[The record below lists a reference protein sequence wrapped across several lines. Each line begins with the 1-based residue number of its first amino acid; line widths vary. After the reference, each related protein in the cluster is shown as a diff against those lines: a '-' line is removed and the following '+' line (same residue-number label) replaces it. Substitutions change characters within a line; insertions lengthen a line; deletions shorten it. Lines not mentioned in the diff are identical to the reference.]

1 MGSIVGEKHRN
12 ATGSGWAV
20 SDKIFGYVNQ
30 LSADYRTI
38 KMATLYPGDPGY
50 EEQQRRAQYGLFGLP
65 VPLGAFLLIGGLG
78 LTAYFV
84 YNLVTKK

>member
-1 MGSIVGEKHRN
+1 MASIVGERHRN
-12 ATGSGWAV
+12 TTGWTV
-20 SDKIFGYVNQ
+20 PDKIFGYVNQ

-78 LTAYFV
+78 LTSYIV

>member
-1 MGSIVGEKHRN
+1 
-12 ATGSGWAV
+12 
-20 SDKIFGYVNQ
+20 
-30 LSADYRTI
+30 
-38 KMATLYPGDPGY
+38 MATLYPGDPGY

-78 LTAYFV
+78 LTAYIV